1 MLMIAAAFER
11 WRWEA
16 HKFKIILGYILS
28 SWPAWGPRNHVK
40 KNCVCAFVGDTKIRM
55 HFCFPSFLLCF
66 LPSSLP
72 FFLLACLPVC
82 PTICLSVF
90 LEGISLHHTS
100 QTSLKLASRFFC
112 FYCFVVVVVVFPV
125 LEIKAITLSILGK
138 HFATKL

>member
-1 MLMIAAAFER
+1 MKESCYGVNGLRHVIKWGQVQKRIDILMSPPFPGQTLKGSNFTHELT
-11 WRWEA
+11 EA
-16 HKFKIILGYILS
+16 PNTSPDLTGNDCH
-28 SWPAWGPRNHVK
+28 GPS
-40 KNCVCAFVGDTKIRM
+40 A
-55 HFCFPSFLLCF
+55 LLYK
-66 LPSSLP
+66 
-72 FFLLACLPVC
+72 

-125 LEIKAITLSILGK
+125 LEIKDITLSILGK